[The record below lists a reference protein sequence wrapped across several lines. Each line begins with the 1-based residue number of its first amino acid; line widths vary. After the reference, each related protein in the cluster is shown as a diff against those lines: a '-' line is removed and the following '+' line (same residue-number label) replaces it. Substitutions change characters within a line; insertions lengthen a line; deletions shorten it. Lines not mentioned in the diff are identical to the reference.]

1 MPAVLI
7 LKQEVKMTLVKFR
20 SNNGFG
26 REGYVPSIFTDFF
39 HDYLAGGMSP
49 AAFNASVPAVNIH
62 ESENE
67 FSVQLAVPGMKKSD
81 FNIEVENGVLTISA
95 EKESEKS
102 EENVKYT
109 RKEFSYSSFKR
120 SFTMPES
127 VNPDNISASYENGV
141 LALTLPKK
149 EESKVKPSRAIKIS

>member
-1 MPAVLI
+1 
-7 LKQEVKMTLVKFR
+7 MTLVKFK

-39 HDYLAGGMSP
+39 NDYFTGGMSP
-49 AAFNASVPAVNIH
+49 AALNSSVPAVNIH
-62 ESENE
+62 ESEND

-81 FNIEVENGVLTISA
+81 FNIEVENGILTISA
-95 EKESEKS
+95 EMESEKN

-141 LALTLPKK
+141 LNLMLPKK

>member
-1 MPAVLI
+1 
-7 LKQEVKMTLVKFR
+7 MTLVKFKT
-20 SNNGFG
+20 NNGFG
-26 REGYVPSIFTDFF
+26 REGYVPSVFTDFF
-39 HDYLAGGMSP
+39 NDYFNGGMSP
-49 AAFNASVPAVNIH
+49 AAYSASVPAVNIH
-62 ESENE
+62 ESEND

-81 FNIEVENGVLTISA
+81 FNIEVENGILTISA
-95 EKESEKS
+95 EMESEKN

-127 VNPDNISASYENGV
+127 VNPDKISASYENGV
-141 LALTLPKK
+141 LNLMLPKK